1 VCNLT
6 VSVTGPLEAVLFAAG
21 SNGLSTEELAH
32 VLQLSLQEVSEICE
46 ALKNVLDNRHSGLSL
61 VEFGG
66 TWQLVTKAEFEP
78 YLRKMATAPTSGTLS
93 TASLEALAVVAYKE
107 PITRAGIESIRGVQS
122 DRAIHTLVHKQ
133 LIREIGR
140 EDAPGRPI
148 LYGTTEHFLQ
158 TFGLRSLE
166 DLPPLPPEPEG
177 TQIELSLFQ
186 IAPTLARD

>member
-1 VCNLT
+1 MI
-6 VSVTGPLEAVLFAAG
+6 VSMTGPLEAVLFAAG
-21 SNGLSTEELAH
+21 SNGLTTGELSH
-32 VLQLSLQEVSEICE
+32 VLQLSPQEVQSLCE
-46 ALKNVLDNRHSGLSL
+46 TLKDALNKRGSGIAL

-66 TWQLVTKAEFEP
+66 TWQLVTRADFEP
-78 YLRKMATAPTSGTLS
+78 YLRRMATTPTSGTLS
-93 TASLEALAVVAYKE
+93 TASLEALAVIAYKQ
-107 PITRAGIESIRGVQS
+107 PITRAEIEAIRGVQS
-122 DRAIHTLVHKQ
+122 DRALHTLVHKQ

-148 LYGTTEHFLQ
+148 LYGTTDHFLH

-177 TQIELSLFQ
+177 IENDLSLFQ